1 MSSSRPRS
9 GLSCDV
15 TSSCS
20 SSSNNVPPASPSLP
34 SKVYD
39 CRGAVVHLQDMLR
52 AGVVEIQ
59 GGDGRSA
66 YCFFQVNS
74 QYNACLT
81 IYCLFCLQSKDAVS
95 VTKLCLGSQVRCNA
109 WLLDEAAKIPYLV
122 SNLWPEEVSQEQ
134 QWSAQAYDM
143 CVADK
148 CGGQSTWQN
157 YGHA

>member
-9 GLSCDV
+9 GLTCDV
-15 TSSCS
+15 TSSS
-20 SSSNNVPPASPSLP
+20 SGNVPPASPSLP

-74 QYNACLT
+74 PSVACLT
-81 IYCLFCLQSKDAVS
+81 IYCLF
-95 VTKLCLGSQVRCNA
+95 T
-109 WLLDEAAKIPYLV
+109 E
-122 SNLWPEEVSQEQ
+122 
-134 QWSAQAYDM
+134 
-143 CVADK
+143 
-148 CGGQSTWQN
+148 
-157 YGHA
+157 

>member
-15 TSSCS
+15 S
-20 SSSNNVPPASPSLP
+20 SSSQASPGLP

-66 YCFFQVNS
+66 YCFFQVN
-74 QYNACLT
+74 T
-81 IYCLFCLQSKDAVS
+81 KS
-95 VTKLCLGSQVRCNA
+95 VC
-109 WLLDEAAKIPYLV
+109 WP
-122 SNLWPEEVSQEQ
+122 SNLKLFT
-134 QWSAQAYDM
+134 D
-143 CVADK
+143 
-148 CGGQSTWQN
+148 
-157 YGHA
+157 

>member
-15 TSSCS
+15 SSS
-20 SSSNNVPPASPSLP
+20 SSSNNAPPASPSLP

-74 QYNACLT
+74 LSNACLT
-81 IYCLFCLQSKDAVS
+81 INIYCVLFA
-95 VTKLCLGSQVRCNA
+95 
-109 WLLDEAAKIPYLV
+109 E
-122 SNLWPEEVSQEQ
+122 
-134 QWSAQAYDM
+134 
-143 CVADK
+143 
-148 CGGQSTWQN
+148 
-157 YGHA
+157 